1 MFKEYTQYDGLALA
15 ALVNSGEVSA
25 KELLDAAVHQANQIN
40 PKLNAIVHR
49 FDERAY
55 NAAQTGLPSGVF
67 TGVPYLLKDLS
78 FSFADEPITMGS
90 RSVNI
95 ISEKDSEIV
104 KRMKATGVNTFG
116 KTNTPEFGLIITT

>member
-1 MFKEYTQYDGLALA
+1 MLHSLNKITLQGRLVMFKEYTQYDGLALA

-55 NAAQTGLPSGVF
+55 NAAQAGLPSGVF
-67 TGVPYLLKDLS
+67 TGVPYLLKDL
-78 FSFADEPITMGS
+78 
-90 RSVNI
+90 VVCQ
-95 ISEKDSEIV
+95 KV
-104 KRMKATGVNTFG
+104 C
-116 KTNTPEFGLIITT
+116 